1 MSPVL
6 SPNISRCH
14 DCPKPDGYKVEK
26 PAGLAPCLYPE
37 KEFYPLK
44 TCARCCFNFP
54 RRSWFPGQGSI
65 LACTHSSQHAPC
77 PAQHRHLNQCNSWAK
92 KTPRPI
98 NKKQIPNNK
107 KKIQSTNKSALLPTL
122 LSLLGKPNTLLLCL
136 FPPGFWQSTCLCF
149 HTYCLPFRSTPLSVM
164 LFSEFCPLSQ
174 CMCSAEARS
183 LEKAMNS
190 FPN

>member
-1 MSPVL
+1 MQGAAS
-6 SPNISRCH
+6 IF
-14 DCPKPDGYKVEK
+14 
-26 PAGLAPCLYPE
+26 PAGAGSLDKAP
-37 KEFYPLK
+37 F
-44 TCARCCFNFP
+44 
-54 RRSWFPGQGSI
+54 S
-65 LACTHSSQHAPC
+65 HAPTAHSMHH
-77 PAQHRHLNQCNSWAK
+77 AQLSTNTK
-92 KTPRPI
+92 PPRPI
-98 NKKQIPNNK
+98 NKKQIPKNK

-190 FPN
+190 FPNYKCQSCCTNIFSHIIL